1 MGGVRNI
8 YLIPRAG
15 LDVPYIDDTWFLAA
29 ALLGGPITWIKIPVR
44 GSFESVAQVDE
55 TTGATYYLDTLS
67 VIPNPG
73 IQDSSY
79 QAGSL
84 QAELASMGPDDLVVL
99 VEMWDNTRFVMGFGF
114 TDAAGTKIADF
125 PVFFG
130 GGQYASGT
138 EKTDANGQS
147 FVLTSVHPF
156 MAAGFTEP
164 NASEVTTPST
174 D

>member
-8 YLIPRAG
+8 YLIQRAG
-15 LDVPYIDDTWFLAA
+15 LDVPYIDDSWYLVAEV
-29 ALLGGPITWIKIPVR
+29 LGGIKWNKIPVR

-67 VIPNPG
+67 VIPSPG
-73 IQDSSY
+73 IQDNSF

-84 QAELASMGPDDLVVL
+84 QAELASMGPDDLVVC

-114 TDAAGTKIADF
+114 TDAAGSKFADF

-147 FVLTSVHPF
+147 IVLTSVHPF
-156 MAAGFTEP
+156 MAAGFFLP
-164 NASEVTTPST
+164 DASEVNNPST

>member
-15 LDVPYIDDTWFLAA
+15 LDVPYIDDSWYLVAEVISGSKWMK
-29 ALLGGPITWIKIPVR
+29 LPVR

-67 VIPNPG
+67 VIPSPG
-73 IQDSSY
+73 VQDNSY
-79 QAGSL
+79 QAGGL

-99 VEMWDNTRFVMGFGF
+99 VEMWDDTCFVMGYGF
-114 TDAAGTKIADF
+114 TNAVGSAFADF

-156 MAAGFTEP
+156 MAAGFSLP
-164 NASEVTTPST
+164 DASKVNNPST

>member
-15 LDVPYIDDTWFLAA
+15 LDVPVIDDSWFLSV
-29 ALLGGPITWIKIPVR
+29 ALLGEITWIKIPVR

-67 VIPNPG
+67 AIPNPG
-73 IQDSSY
+73 IQDNSY

-84 QAELASMGPDDLVVL
+84 QAELASMGPDDLVVC
-99 VEMWDNTRFVMGFGF
+99 VEMWDNTCFVMGFGF
-114 TDAAGTKIADF
+114 TDAAGAGFADF

-156 MAAGFTEP
+156 MAAGFLLP
-164 NASEVTTPST
+164 DSSEVNNPST